1 MVYVLDID
9 GNPLMPTERHGKV
22 RRLLKEGKAKVVKR
36 CPFTIQLLYD
46 STRYTQEINL
56 GIDAGS
62 KHIGV
67 SATTKEKEL
76 YAADVELR
84 NDIVDLISTRRE
96 MRKTRYREARFNNRV
111 STKKTGWLA
120 PSIKQKIQTH
130 LTVIANIYKI
140 LPVASLIVE
149 TASFDIQKIKN
160 PDISGEE
167 YQQGEQLGFW
177 NIREYVLLKIL
188 REIREGVNN
197 VNVEEYKAHP
207 DAFNYAFNHEFVSL
221 SKRDAYRFLM
231 YICSNWDRNELRYTY
246 GNKFFNICDRYGY
259 TPKSLLNYIDYL
271 VTYEALSPDYPSKIL
286 GEIDDNCNM
295 LSQMSDKYDRYP
307 RHFLTSHQITS
318 RTYQRWKEQF
328 NEELFSKR
336 VNKKMEIVINGYKF
350 IYPSKTEDIKN
361 EAVQQ
366 SNCVVSYIDRVI
378 NGQCDII
385 FMRNANTPNE
395 SLVTVE
401 IRNKK
406 VVQARRRFNE
416 SVTDEQQ
423 KVLNKYET
431 FLSNL

>member
-1 MVYVLDID
+1 MKAIK
-9 GNPLMPTERHGKV
+9 HG
-22 RRLLKEGKAKVVKR
+22 A
-36 CPFTIQLLYD
+36 
-46 STRYTQEINL
+46 
-56 GIDAGS
+56 
-62 KHIGV
+62 
-67 SATTKEKEL
+67 
-76 YAADVELR
+76 
-84 NDIVDLISTRRE
+84 DLIFTCDDG
-96 MRKTRYREARFNNRV
+96 KTVKYNLN
-111 STKKTGWLA
+111 TGVCIGKNGKPCMYLN
-120 PSIKQKIQTH
+120 SQ
-130 LTVIANIYKI
+130 LRGYSVDEIANSFEDKNFGKFISHVAQKCSRNGQSIQNIGTVFQRMDEYKREEQIYSAGLTLAGTCGRDYFKGTI
-140 LPVASLIVE
+140 NEIPKGLV
-149 TASFDIQKIKN
+149 
-160 PDISGEE
+160 
-167 YQQGEQLGFW
+167 
-177 NIREYVLLKIL
+177 KIL
-188 REIREGVNN
+188 REIRQGVNN

-231 YICSNWDRNELRYTY
+231 YICSSWDRNELRYTY
-246 GNKFFNICDRYGY
+246 SNKFFNICDRYGY

-271 VTYEALSPDYPSKIL
+271 VTYEAISPDYPSKIL
-286 GEIDDNCNM
+286 EEIDDNCNM

>member
-1 MVYVLDID
+1 MRAIKK
-9 GNPLMPTERHGKV
+9 G
-22 RRLLKEGKAKVVKR
+22 A
-36 CPFTIQLLYD
+36 
-46 STRYTQEINL
+46 
-56 GIDAGS
+56 
-62 KHIGV
+62 
-67 SATTKEKEL
+67 
-76 YAADVELR
+76 
-84 NDIVDLISTRRE
+84 DLIFTCDDG
-96 MRKTRYREARFNNRV
+96 KTVKYNLN
-111 STKKTGWLA
+111 TGVCIGKNGKPCKCLN
-120 PSIKQKIQTH
+120 SQ
-130 LTVIANIYKI
+130 LRGYSVNEIANSFEDKNFGKFISHVAQKCSRNGQGIQNIGTVFQRMDEYKREEQIYSAGLTLAGAFGKDYFRGTI
-140 LPVASLIVE
+140 NEIPKGLV
-149 TASFDIQKIKN
+149 
-160 PDISGEE
+160 
-167 YQQGEQLGFW
+167 
-177 NIREYVLLKIL
+177 KIL

-207 DAFNYAFNHEFVSL
+207 DAFNYAFNHEFTSL
-221 SKRDAYRFLM
+221 SKRDAYRFLV
-231 YICSNWDRNELRYTY
+231 YICSYWDRNELRYTY
-246 GNKFFNICDRYGY
+246 GNKFFNICDKYGY

-271 VTYEALSPDYPSKIL
+271 VTYEALSSDYPSKIL
-286 GEIDDNCNM
+286 EEIDDNCNM
-295 LSQMSDKYDRYP
+295 LSQMSNKYDRYP

>member
-1 MVYVLDID
+1 MKAIK
-9 GNPLMPTERHGKV
+9 HG
-22 RRLLKEGKAKVVKR
+22 A
-36 CPFTIQLLYD
+36 
-46 STRYTQEINL
+46 
-56 GIDAGS
+56 
-62 KHIGV
+62 
-67 SATTKEKEL
+67 
-76 YAADVELR
+76 
-84 NDIVDLISTRRE
+84 DLIFTCDDG
-96 MRKTRYREARFNNRV
+96 KTVKYNLN
-111 STKKTGWLA
+111 TGVCIGKNGKPCMYLN
-120 PSIKQKIQTH
+120 SQ
-130 LTVIANIYKI
+130 LRGYSVDEIANSFEDKNFGKFISHVAWKCSRNGQSIQNIGTVFQRMDEYKREEQIYSAG
-140 LPVASLIVE
+140 LTLTGASGSDYFKGTINEIPKGLV
-149 TASFDIQKIKN
+149 
-160 PDISGEE
+160 
-167 YQQGEQLGFW
+167 
-177 NIREYVLLKIL
+177 KIL
-188 REIREGVNN
+188 REIKEGVNN
-197 VNVEEYKAHP
+197 INISEYKAHP
-207 DAFNYAFNHEFVSL
+207 DAFNYAFNHEFISL

-231 YICSNWDRNELRYTY
+231 YICSDWDRNEHRYRI
-246 GNKFFNICDRYGY
+246 GNKFFNICERYGY

-271 VTYEALSPDYPSKIL
+271 VTYEAISPDYPSKIL

-350 IYPSKTEDIKN
+350 IYPSKTEDIKK

>member
-1 MVYVLDID
+1 M
-9 GNPLMPTERHGKV
+9 
-22 RRLLKEGKAKVVKR
+22 KAIKR
-36 CPFTIQLLYD
+36 
-46 STRYTQEINL
+46 
-56 GIDAGS
+56 GA
-62 KHIGV
+62 
-67 SATTKEKEL
+67 
-76 YAADVELR
+76 
-84 NDIVDLISTRRE
+84 DLIFTCDDG
-96 MRKTRYREARFNNRV
+96 KTVKYNLN
-111 STKKTGWLA
+111 TGVCIGKNGKPCMYLN
-120 PSIKQKIQTH
+120 SQ
-130 LTVIANIYKI
+130 LRGYSVDEIANSFEDKNFGKFISHVAQKCSRNGQSIQNIGTVFQRMDEYKREEQIYSAGLTLAGACGRDYFKGTI
-140 LPVASLIVE
+140 NEIPKGLV
-149 TASFDIQKIKN
+149 
-160 PDISGEE
+160 
-167 YQQGEQLGFW
+167 
-177 NIREYVLLKIL
+177 KIL

-271 VTYEALSPDYPSKIL
+271 VTYEALSPDWPSKIL

-350 IYPSKTEDIKN
+350 IYPSKTEDIKK

-423 KVLNKYET
+423 KVLDKYET

>member
-1 MVYVLDID
+1 MRAEKNKGILTFYLDD
-9 GNPLMPTERHGKV
+9 
-22 RRLLKEGKAKVVKR
+22 
-36 CPFTIQLLYD
+36 
-46 STRYTQEINL
+46 
-56 GIDAGS
+56 GS
-62 KHIGV
+62 KVSYNLVTGICIGKNGKPCMYLN
-67 SATTKEKEL
+67 SQ
-76 YAADVELR
+76 LR
-84 NDIVDLISTRRE
+84 GYSVDE
-96 MRKTRYREARFNNRV
+96 
-111 STKKTGWLA
+111 
-120 PSIKQKIQTH
+120 
-130 LTVIANIYKI
+130 IANSFEDKNFGKFISHVAQKCSRNGQSIQNIGTVFQRMDEYKREEQIYSAGLTLAGTCGRDYFKGTI
-140 LPVASLIVE
+140 NEIPKGLV
-149 TASFDIQKIKN
+149 
-160 PDISGEE
+160 
-167 YQQGEQLGFW
+167 
-177 NIREYVLLKIL
+177 KIL

>member
-1 MVYVLDID
+1 M
-9 GNPLMPTERHGKV
+9 
-22 RRLLKEGKAKVVKR
+22 KAIKK
-36 CPFTIQLLYD
+36 
-46 STRYTQEINL
+46 
-56 GIDAGS
+56 GA
-62 KHIGV
+62 
-67 SATTKEKEL
+67 
-76 YAADVELR
+76 
-84 NDIVDLISTRRE
+84 DLIFTCDDG
-96 MRKTRYREARFNNRV
+96 KTVKYNLN
-111 STKKTGWLA
+111 TGVCIGKNGKPCMYLN
-120 PSIKQKIQTH
+120 SQ
-130 LTVIANIYKI
+130 LRGYSVDEIANSFEDKNFGKFISHVAWKCSRNGQSIQNIGTVFQRMDEYKREEQIYSAG
-140 LPVASLIVE
+140 LTLTGASGSDYFKGTINEIPKGLV
-149 TASFDIQKIKN
+149 
-160 PDISGEE
+160 
-167 YQQGEQLGFW
+167 
-177 NIREYVLLKIL
+177 KIL
-188 REIREGVNN
+188 REIKEGVNN
-197 VNVEEYKAHP
+197 INISEYKAHP
-207 DAFNYAFNHEFVSL
+207 DAFNYAFNHEFISL

-231 YICSNWDRNELRYTY
+231 YICSDWDRNEHRYRI
-246 GNKFFNICDRYGY
+246 GNKFFNICERYGY

-271 VTYEALSPDYPSKIL
+271 VTYEAISPDYPSKIL

-350 IYPSKTEDIKN
+350 IYPSKTEDIKK

>member
-1 MVYVLDID
+1 MKAIK
-9 GNPLMPTERHGKV
+9 HG
-22 RRLLKEGKAKVVKR
+22 A
-36 CPFTIQLLYD
+36 
-46 STRYTQEINL
+46 
-56 GIDAGS
+56 
-62 KHIGV
+62 
-67 SATTKEKEL
+67 
-76 YAADVELR
+76 
-84 NDIVDLISTRRE
+84 DLIFTCDDG
-96 MRKTRYREARFNNRV
+96 KTVKYNLN
-111 STKKTGWLA
+111 TGVCIGKNGKPCMYLN
-120 PSIKQKIQTH
+120 SQ
-130 LTVIANIYKI
+130 LRGYSVDEIANSFEDKNFGKFISHVAQKCSRNGQSIQNIGTVFQRMDEYKREEQIYSAGLTLAGTCGRDYFKGTI
-140 LPVASLIVE
+140 NEIPKGLV
-149 TASFDIQKIKN
+149 
-160 PDISGEE
+160 
-167 YQQGEQLGFW
+167 
-177 NIREYVLLKIL
+177 KIL

-231 YICSNWDRNELRYTY
+231 YICSNWDRNELCYTY

-350 IYPSKTEDIKN
+350 IYPSKTEDIKK

-423 KVLNKYET
+423 KILNKYET

>member
-1 MVYVLDID
+1 M
-9 GNPLMPTERHGKV
+9 
-22 RRLLKEGKAKVVKR
+22 KAIKK
-36 CPFTIQLLYD
+36 
-46 STRYTQEINL
+46 
-56 GIDAGS
+56 GA
-62 KHIGV
+62 
-67 SATTKEKEL
+67 
-76 YAADVELR
+76 
-84 NDIVDLISTRRE
+84 DLIFTCDDG
-96 MRKTRYREARFNNRV
+96 KTVKYNLN
-111 STKKTGWLA
+111 TGVCIGKNGKPCMYLN
-120 PSIKQKIQTH
+120 SQ
-130 LTVIANIYKI
+130 LRGYSVDEIANSFEDKNFGKFISHVAQKCSRNGQSIQNIGTVFQRMDEYKREEQIYSAGLTLAGTCGRDYFKGTI
-140 LPVASLIVE
+140 NEIPKGLV
-149 TASFDIQKIKN
+149 
-160 PDISGEE
+160 
-167 YQQGEQLGFW
+167 
-177 NIREYVLLKIL
+177 KIL

-221 SKRDAYRFLM
+221 SKKDAYRFLM

>member
-1 MVYVLDID
+1 M
-9 GNPLMPTERHGKV
+9 
-22 RRLLKEGKAKVVKR
+22 KAIKR
-36 CPFTIQLLYD
+36 
-46 STRYTQEINL
+46 
-56 GIDAGS
+56 GA
-62 KHIGV
+62 
-67 SATTKEKEL
+67 
-76 YAADVELR
+76 
-84 NDIVDLISTRRE
+84 DLIFTCDDG
-96 MRKTRYREARFNNRV
+96 KTVKYNLN
-111 STKKTGWLA
+111 TGVCIGKNGKPCMYLN
-120 PSIKQKIQTH
+120 SQ
-130 LTVIANIYKI
+130 LRGYSVDEIANSFEDKNFGKFISHVAKKCSRNGQSIQNIGTVFQRMDEYKREEQIYSAGLTLAGTFGKDYFKGTI
-140 LPVASLIVE
+140 NEIPKGLV
-149 TASFDIQKIKN
+149 
-160 PDISGEE
+160 
-167 YQQGEQLGFW
+167 
-177 NIREYVLLKIL
+177 KIL
-188 REIREGVNN
+188 REIKESVNN
-197 VNVEEYKAHP
+197 INISEYKAHP
-207 DAFNYAFNHEFVSL
+207 DAFNYAFNHEFISL

-231 YICSNWDRNELRYTY
+231 YICSDWDENRHCYIY
-246 GNKFFNICDRYGY
+246 SNKFFNICNKYGY

-271 VTYEALSPDYPSKIL
+271 VTYEALSPDWPSKIL

-295 LSQMSDKYDRYP
+295 LSQMSDKYDKYP

-350 IYPSKTEDIKN
+350 IYPSKTEDIKK

-423 KVLNKYET
+423 KVLDKYET

>member
-1 MVYVLDID
+1 MRAEKNKGILTFYLDD
-9 GNPLMPTERHGKV
+9 
-22 RRLLKEGKAKVVKR
+22 
-36 CPFTIQLLYD
+36 
-46 STRYTQEINL
+46 
-56 GIDAGS
+56 GS
-62 KHIGV
+62 KVSYNLVTGVCIGKNGKPCMYLN
-67 SATTKEKEL
+67 SQ
-76 YAADVELR
+76 LR
-84 NDIVDLISTRRE
+84 GYSVDE
-96 MRKTRYREARFNNRV
+96 
-111 STKKTGWLA
+111 
-120 PSIKQKIQTH
+120 
-130 LTVIANIYKI
+130 IANSFEDKNFGKFISHVAQKCSRNGQSIQNIGTVFQRMDEYKREEQIYSAGLTLAGVFGNDYFKGTI
-140 LPVASLIVE
+140 NEIPKGLV
-149 TASFDIQKIKN
+149 
-160 PDISGEE
+160 
-167 YQQGEQLGFW
+167 
-177 NIREYVLLKIL
+177 KIL
-188 REIREGVNN
+188 REIKEGVNN

-207 DAFNYAFNHEFVSL
+207 DAFNYAFNHEFISL

-231 YICSNWDRNELRYTY
+231 YICSDWDGNELRYTY
-246 GNKFFNICDRYGY
+246 GNKFFDICNKYGY

-271 VTYEALSPDYPSKIL
+271 VTYEAIAPDYPSKIL
-286 GEIDDNCNM
+286 REIDDNCNM

>member
-1 MVYVLDID
+1 MKAIK
-9 GNPLMPTERHGKV
+9 HG
-22 RRLLKEGKAKVVKR
+22 A
-36 CPFTIQLLYD
+36 
-46 STRYTQEINL
+46 
-56 GIDAGS
+56 
-62 KHIGV
+62 
-67 SATTKEKEL
+67 
-76 YAADVELR
+76 
-84 NDIVDLISTRRE
+84 DLIFTCDDG
-96 MRKTRYREARFNNRV
+96 KTVKYNLN
-111 STKKTGWLA
+111 TGVCIGKNGKPCMYLN
-120 PSIKQKIQTH
+120 SQ
-130 LTVIANIYKI
+130 LRGYSVDEIANSFEDKNFGKFISHVAQKCSRNGQSIQNIGTVFQRMDEYKREEQIYSAGLTLAGTCGRDYFKGTI
-140 LPVASLIVE
+140 NEIPKGLV
-149 TASFDIQKIKN
+149 
-160 PDISGEE
+160 
-167 YQQGEQLGFW
+167 
-177 NIREYVLLKIL
+177 KIL

-231 YICSNWDRNELRYTY
+231 YICSSWDRNELRYTY
-246 GNKFFNICDRYGY
+246 SNKFFNICDRYGY

-271 VTYEALSPDYPSKIL
+271 VTYEAISPDYPSKIL

>member
-1 MVYVLDID
+1 
-9 GNPLMPTERHGKV
+9 
-22 RRLLKEGKAKVVKR
+22 
-36 CPFTIQLLYD
+36 
-46 STRYTQEINL
+46 
-56 GIDAGS
+56 
-62 KHIGV
+62 
-67 SATTKEKEL
+67 
-76 YAADVELR
+76 
-84 NDIVDLISTRRE
+84 
-96 MRKTRYREARFNNRV
+96 
-111 STKKTGWLA
+111 
-120 PSIKQKIQTH
+120 
-130 LTVIANIYKI
+130 
-140 LPVASLIVE
+140 
-149 TASFDIQKIKN
+149 
-160 PDISGEE
+160 
-167 YQQGEQLGFW
+167 
-177 NIREYVLLKIL
+177 
-188 REIREGVNN
+188 
-197 VNVEEYKAHP
+197 
-207 DAFNYAFNHEFVSL
+207 
-221 SKRDAYRFLM
+221 
-231 YICSNWDRNELRYTY
+231 
-246 GNKFFNICDRYGY
+246 
-259 TPKSLLNYIDYL
+259 
-271 VTYEALSPDYPSKIL
+271 
-286 GEIDDNCNM
+286 
-295 LSQMSDKYDRYP
+295 MSDKYDRYP

>member
-1 MVYVLDID
+1 M
-9 GNPLMPTERHGKV
+9 
-22 RRLLKEGKAKVVKR
+22 KAIKR
-36 CPFTIQLLYD
+36 
-46 STRYTQEINL
+46 
-56 GIDAGS
+56 GA
-62 KHIGV
+62 
-67 SATTKEKEL
+67 
-76 YAADVELR
+76 
-84 NDIVDLISTRRE
+84 DLIFTCDDG
-96 MRKTRYREARFNNRV
+96 KTVKYNLN
-111 STKKTGWLA
+111 TGVCIGKNGKPCMYLN
-120 PSIKQKIQTH
+120 SQ
-130 LTVIANIYKI
+130 LRGYSVDEIANSFEDKNFGKFISHVAQKCSRNGQSIQNIGTVFQRMDEYKREEQIYSAGLTLAGVFGNDYFKGTI
-140 LPVASLIVE
+140 NEIPKGLV
-149 TASFDIQKIKN
+149 
-160 PDISGEE
+160 
-167 YQQGEQLGFW
+167 
-177 NIREYVLLKIL
+177 KIL
-188 REIREGVNN
+188 REIKEGVNN

-207 DAFNYAFNHEFVSL
+207 DAFNYAFNHEFISL

-231 YICSNWDRNELRYTY
+231 YICSDWDGNELRYTY
-246 GNKFFNICDRYGY
+246 GNKFFDICNKYGY

-271 VTYEALSPDYPSKIL
+271 VTYEAIAPDYPSKIL
-286 GEIDDNCNM
+286 REIDDNCNM